1 VAEVVDEGTFDPAEF
16 RDELETAASNLD
28 VGTRLWFQNDRI
40 KVWEIRLAP
49 GERGPFHAHTRRYFW
64 TVVEAGI
71 GRQRSPDGTFKVR
84 RYEVGDTQYLEQS
97 PPTPMIHDLENLGD
111 STLRFITVELLH

>member
-1 VAEVVDEGTFDPAEF
+1 VAEIVDEGTFDPAEF
-16 RDELETAASNLD
+16 RNELATAASNFD
-28 VGTRLWFQNDRI
+28 VGTRLWFQNERI

-97 PPTPMIHDLENLGD
+97 PANPMIHDLENLGD
-111 STLRFITVELLH
+111 STLRFVTVELLR